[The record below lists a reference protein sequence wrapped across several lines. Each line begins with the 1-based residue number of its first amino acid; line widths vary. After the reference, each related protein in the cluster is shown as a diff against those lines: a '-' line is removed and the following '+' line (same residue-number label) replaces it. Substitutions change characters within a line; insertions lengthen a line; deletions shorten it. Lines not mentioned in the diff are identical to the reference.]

1 MGYIFV
7 VVVVIILIIP
17 LTFNEEIQKDK
28 IPRRNYQLD
37 QYIKILTNHLD
48 KSFYLFKKPF
58 EIPKNI
64 EYDYY
69 NSISYR

>member
-7 VVVVIILIIP
+7 VGVVIILIIP
-17 LTFNEEIQKDK
+17 LTFTEEMQKN
-28 IPRRNYQLD
+28 IVPRKNVELD

-48 KSFYLFKKPF
+48 KNFYLFKKPF

-64 EYDYY
+64 EYEYY